1 MLEWY
6 VIDAAETRRVNAGC
20 GFPRFRSSFAGC
32 HHCWCDASL
41 LNVDR
46 FHFREFW
53 LTFGKSAPTVAKRMS
68 EFSEFQNLLDRIP
81 EERDPEFQRHGRLK
95 HLIFGSQLSPKLL
108 DRLCRSADMIRRLAR
123 DRDGNAE
130 LRNLLPN
137 RRAML
142 YFTQP
147 STRTFLSF
155 MAACQILGITCNEVR
170 DPKMSS
176 EVKRESRTDSVR
188 MFSSYFDVII
198 MRSQIANFAEVCAYM
213 MNDLER
219 TDRRSVPIIN
229 AGAGSDEH
237 PTQALLDM
245 YTILRTFDF
254 DENSMSR
261 PSRLADLRNEYPDL
275 TTGAANKVYGFCGD
289 IKRGRTVRSLATV
302 LSQYQNVTMY
312 FITPPHDELRVD
324 DDLKTMLETAGV
336 TVQEF
341 ESLEDRVDGTPILEK
356 LDCLYMTRI
365 QREHNSKETEAEI
378 DSIDLSP
385 FKLSKQ
391 RVVKMKSFA
400 PILHPFPRDRVIGE
414 IPAEIDSDPR
424 AMYFRQARNGMWAR
438 AALLVHLFDASES
451 LMEAYARRFPTAK
464 RAASS

>member
-1 MLEWY
+1 MSE
-6 VIDAAETRRVNAGC
+6 
-20 GFPRFRSSFAGC
+20 FPAFQ
-32 HHCWCDASL
+32 SL
-41 LNVDR
+41 LNR
-46 FHFREFW
+46 
-53 LTFGKSAPTVAKRMS
+53 T
-68 EFSEFQNLLDRIP
+68 P

-95 HLIFGSQLSPKLL
+95 HLIFGSQLSIQRL
-108 DRLCRSADMIRRLAR
+108 DRLCRSANMIRRLAR
-123 DRDGNAE
+123 AQEGNAA

-170 DPKMSS
+170 DPSMSS

-198 MRSQIANFAEVCAYM
+198 MRSQIANLAEVCAYM

-219 TDRRSVPIIN
+219 TDRRSVPIVN

-254 DENSMSR
+254 DENSLSR
-261 PSRLADLRNEYPDL
+261 PSRLAKLQQDYPGL
-275 TTGAANKVYGFCGD
+275 TTGAANKTYAFCGD

-302 LSQYQNVTMY
+302 LAQYRNVTMY
-312 FITPPHDELRVD
+312 FITPAHDELRID
-324 DDLKTMLETAGV
+324 DDLKTLLVNSGV
-336 TVQEF
+336 TVKEF
-341 ESLEDRVDGTPILEK
+341 ESLEDTDDGVPILEK
-356 LDCLYMTRI
+356 IDCFYMTRI
-365 QREHNSKETEAEI
+365 QREHNSDETEAELS
-378 DSIDLSP
+378 SIDLSP
-385 FKLSKQ
+385 FKLSTS
-391 RVVKMKSFA
+391 RVARMKSFA
-400 PILHPFPRDRVIGE
+400 PILHPFPRDRVVGE
-414 IPAEIDSDPR
+414 IPVEIDSDPR

-438 AALLVHLFDASES
+438 AALLVHLFDVNES
-451 LMEAYARRFPTAK
+451 LMEAHASLFPAARV
-464 RAASS
+464 ASS